1 MPLIT
6 AAYLAVAAGLLLG
19 TGGFAW
25 VGGTLAGAALAAA
38 VVRQRPVAATLAL
51 LGAAALGLGWDQRR
65 RDDACRRDFVAA
77 GALTIELAEAA
88 SSSGTARGTA
98 HGMARGARCRAA
110 VRVRAAQGSAP
121 AGAVVRAVG
130 DVHRRGATLVLP
142 SASLR
147 VEEPPGVLARWRAR
161 TGETIDALY
170 GARAPLAR
178 ALLIAD
184 ERDISP
190 DLRRRMADAG
200 IIHMLSVSG
209 LHVAVLAEAVVLLLL
224 VCRVGVRRAEAGALG
239 VVVGFVAFVGA
250 PAPAVRSGAMFAA
263 LVLSRRMQR
272 PTSPWALL
280 ALGGFVPLADPRIA
294 GQIGYQL
301 SVAGMAGLIAAGLLA
316 RRIPALREGGW
327 RARLAREVLATVVA
341 SAVTAPIV
349 AWHFG
354 RVSLAAPVTNL
365 AAAPLF
371 GLAQPALF
379 LSLVLAPVRP
389 LAQLVADGTGPL
401 LAGIEW
407 VAAAGAAI
415 PWAAVDAMPSALT
428 AVFVAVA
435 SGALVMACATRH
447 WGRPVTAGAL
457 ALSAAAWWPLVAPA
471 SDTLQVH
478 MIDVGQGDA
487 IALRTPARRWI
498 VVDAGDA
505 WGTSDAGART
515 VVPYLR
521 RRGGAVAALVLSHPH
536 ADHVGGAAS
545 VVRGMRVGVILDGGF
560 VHTASSYAGVIASAR
575 ARRTPWRLVRAGD
588 TLNVDGVR
596 LSVLAPDSAAAADA
610 AGANEASVVMV
621 AEYRGVRVLL
631 TGDAERA
638 EEAALVAQF
647 AERLPAHILKVGH
660 HGSATSSTPAFLD
673 AVRPRVALVSVGA
686 GNRYGHPSDAVLR
699 ALHARGAQVAR
710 TDDDGTVVVTTDGAT
725 IVVTTE
731 EGRWVLEVGSR
742 RS

>member
-6 AAYLAVAAGLLLG
+6 AAYVAVTAGLLLG
-19 TGGFAW
+19 AGGSAW
-25 VGGTLAGAALAAA
+25 VGAMLAAVG
-38 VVRQRPVAATLAL
+38 VVAGLTSKRPIAATLAVLAATSVL
-51 LGAAALGLGWDQRR
+51 LGLIQRR
-65 RDDACRRDFVAA
+65 EDETCRRDFAVGRAMTVRLWEPATA
-77 GALTIELAEAA
+77 GV
-88 SSSGTARGTA
+88 TARGS
-98 HGMARGARCRAA
+98 ARGARCRVP
-110 VRVRAAQGSAP
+110 VRVRANKGSAP
-121 AGAVVRAVG
+121 AGATVRVVG
-130 DVHRRGATLVLP
+130 DVHRRGAALVAP
-142 SASLR
+142 AAALR
-147 VEEPPGVLARWRAR
+147 VVEPPGRLARWRTR
-161 TGETIDALY
+161 TGQTIDALY
-170 GARAPLAR
+170 GSRAPLAR

-184 ERDISP
+184 ERDIAP
-190 DLRRRMADAG
+190 ALRQRMADAG

-224 VCRVGVRRAEAGALG
+224 LCRLGVWRAEAGALA
-239 VVVGFVAFVGA
+239 VVVVFVAFVGA

-263 LVLSRRMQR
+263 LMLSRRLQR

-280 ALGGFVPLADPRIA
+280 ALGALVPLADPRIA

-301 SVAGMAGLIAAGLLA
+301 SVAGMAGLIAAGRLA
-316 RRIPALREGGW
+316 RRLPALGEGGW
-327 RARLAREVLATVVA
+327 RARLGREVLATVVA

-371 GLAQPALF
+371 ALAQPALF
-379 LSLVLAPVRP
+379 LSLLLAPVPP
-389 LAQLVADGTGPL
+389 LAQLVAEGTRPL
-401 LAGIEW
+401 LAAIEW

-415 PWAAVDAMPSALT
+415 PLAAVDAMPSAVT
-428 AVFVAVA
+428 AAFVAVA
-435 SGALVMACATRH
+435 SGTLVIACASRH
-447 WGRPVTAGAL
+447 WTRPALAGVL
-457 ALSAAAWWPLVAPA
+457 ALSGAAWWPLVAPA
-471 SDTLQVH
+471 GDTLQVH

-505 WGTSDAGART
+505 WGASDAGART
-515 VVPYLR
+515 VAPYLR

-545 VVRGMRVGVILDGGF
+545 VVRLLRVGVVLDGGF
-560 VHTASSYAGVIASAR
+560 VHTASSYADVITSAR

-588 TLNVDGVR
+588 SLEVDGVR
-596 LSVLAPDSAAAADA
+596 LRVLAPDSAAAANA
-610 AGANEASVVMV
+610 AGANEASVVLT

-638 EEAALVAQF
+638 EEAGLVARF

-660 HGSATSSTPAFLD
+660 HGSATSSTAAFLD

-686 GNRYGHPSDAVLR
+686 GNRYGHPSDDVLR
-699 ALHARGAQVAR
+699 ALHARGAHVAR
-710 TDDDGTVVVTTDGAT
+710 TDDDGTVVVTTDGRT
-725 IVVTTE
+725 IQVATE
-731 EGRWVLEVGSR
+731 EGRWTLQVGSR
-742 RS
+742 RR